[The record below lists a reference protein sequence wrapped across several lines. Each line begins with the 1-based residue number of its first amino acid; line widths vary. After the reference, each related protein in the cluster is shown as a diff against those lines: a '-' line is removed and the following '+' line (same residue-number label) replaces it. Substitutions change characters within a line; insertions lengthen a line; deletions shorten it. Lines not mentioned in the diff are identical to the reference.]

1 MGAADLAIAGG
12 VGEAGAREV
21 DGSASRDVRRVLQA
35 VRRGARVAEVLFV
48 ALPESALAGASVVV
62 TPGRAVD
69 APAPIVAASG
79 RIA

>member
-1 MGAADLAIAGG
+1 
-12 VGEAGAREV
+12 
-21 DGSASRDVRRVLQA
+21 
-35 VRRGARVAEVLFV
+35 VAEVLFV